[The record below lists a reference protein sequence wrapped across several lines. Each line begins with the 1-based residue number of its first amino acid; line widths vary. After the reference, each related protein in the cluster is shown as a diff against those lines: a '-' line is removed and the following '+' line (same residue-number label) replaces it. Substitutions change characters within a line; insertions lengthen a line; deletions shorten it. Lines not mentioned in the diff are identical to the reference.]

1 MVLDIGTSSIR
12 AGYAGDDTPK
22 AIIPTSY
29 GYTNDVPEE
38 SAQDGADVAMADAD
52 AVNGTDGSSSSK
64 RVKLH
69 IGQHG
74 PSMFRPNME
83 IGNPMKDG
91 LSEILVA
98 GSLKKLLTETQSMIS
113 RPYLP

>member
-1 MVLDIGTSSIR
+1 MLDIGASSIR

-29 GYTNDVPEE
+29 GYTNDTSNPDG
-38 SAQDGADVAMADAD
+38 QDGQDVTMADSEAQNGAD
-52 AVNGTDGSSSSK
+52 GASSSK

-74 PSMFRPNME
+74 PSMFRPHME
-83 IGNPMKDG
+83 VGNPMKDG
-91 LSEILVA
+91 LSE
-98 GSLKKLLTETQSMIS
+98 
-113 RPYLP
+113 